1 MAINWHAEVTKFSA
15 ENCGPNKRGA
25 FVWTQRFDLII

>member
-25 FVWTQRFDLII
+25 FV